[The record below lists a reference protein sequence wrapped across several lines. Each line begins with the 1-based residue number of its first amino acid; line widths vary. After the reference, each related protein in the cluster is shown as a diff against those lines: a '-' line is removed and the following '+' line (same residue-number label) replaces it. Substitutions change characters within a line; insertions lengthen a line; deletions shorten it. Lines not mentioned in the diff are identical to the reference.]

1 MPLFYSVVS
10 RGTTVLAK
18 HASCAGNFAEVSHQ
32 ILGRIPPE
40 NAKLT
45 YTQSSY
51 LFHYIC
57 EDRVI
62 YLCITD
68 DNFERSKAFLF
79 LTEIKKRFQRTYQGR
94 ADTALP
100 FAMNSE
106 FSRVLASE
114 MKRYSESGE
123 KDDNIARVQGEI
135 DELKDIMVK
144 NIDTISQRG
153 ERLELL
159 IDRSRD
165 LNTAS
170 MTFKKSS
177 KTLARVMWWK
187 NVKMIIIITIVV
199 IIILYFIISAA
210 CGGLDWKKC
219 T

>member
-1 MPLFYSVVS
+1 MPLLYSLVS
-10 RGTTVLAK
+10 RGTTILAK
-18 HASCAGNFAEVSHQ
+18 YASCAGNFDEVSKQ

-57 EDRVI
+57 EDRII

-79 LTEIKKRFQRTYQGR
+79 LTEIKKRFQRTYQTR
-94 ADTALP
+94 IDTALP
-100 FAMNSE
+100 YAMNSE
-106 FSRVLASE
+106 FSRVLSSE
-114 MKRYSESGE
+114 MKRYSDS
-123 KDDNIARVQGEI
+123 DQSNDNISRVQVEL

-165 LNTAS
+165 LNNSS

-187 NVKMIIIITIVV
+187 NVKMLIIIAVVV
-199 IIILYFIISAA
+199 ILILYFLISAG

>member
-1 MPLFYSVVS
+1 MPLFYSVVA

-57 EDRVI
+57 EDRII

-94 ADTALP
+94 VDTALP
-100 FAMNSE
+100 YAMNSE
-106 FSRVLASE
+106 FSRVLAAE
-114 MKRYSESGE
+114 MKRYSESGG
-123 KDDNIARVQGEI
+123 KDDNIVRVQGEI

-199 IIILYFIISAA
+199 ILILYFIISAA
-210 CGGLDWKKC
+210 CGGLAWKKC